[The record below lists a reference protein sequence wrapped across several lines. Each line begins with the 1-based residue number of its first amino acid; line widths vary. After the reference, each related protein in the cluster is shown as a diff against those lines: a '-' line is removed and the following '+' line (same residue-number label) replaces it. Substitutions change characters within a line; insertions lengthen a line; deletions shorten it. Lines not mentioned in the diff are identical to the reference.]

1 MPESISVPST
11 SPIPSATFLGDI
23 NTLLRDLSDSD
34 RSVWQ
39 SAENRLVALGV
50 QAVDSLLPYVGDGGS
65 SRLKWSAESVLKRLG
80 DEALPRLREIRR
92 QGPGRL
98 RSKALKVLVDLG
110 GTECLDE
117 VDRRAVERLVRIKL
131 MDELPVKVPSEAGRW
146 LAFPADRLDDAVSA
160 LGLQDLRPVTTVMG
174 VAATTRSTDY
184 VEFQDSQGETQTAY
198 RVFITPEFESWRSN
212 LEFKNWRLL
221 WGNSFLDELDSF
233 ALADKL
239 SERCG
244 EAHFYIIDP
253 YNAAENWYVARDG
266 HRVRSFGSYDSPQF
280 QGEPLP
286 FEVEYRE
293 DAEDEDEAEEYAEGV
308 PSALTAAD
316 NLSVEP
322 GPMLADDTHDHGWL
336 ATTRPDVP
344 NSRFK
349 GALPI

>member
-23 NTLLRDLSDSD
+23 NTLLRGLSDSD

-39 SAENRLVALGV
+39 SAENRLVALDV

-98 RSKALKVLVDLG
+98 RSNALKVLVDLG
-110 GTECLDE
+110 GSEYLDK

-131 MDELPVKVPSEAGRW
+131 LDELPVKVPSEAGRW
-146 LAFPADRLDDAVSA
+146 LAFPADRIDDAVSA
-160 LGLQDLRPVTTVMG
+160 LGLHDLRPATTVMG
-174 VAATTRSTDY
+174 VAAATRATDSLQ
-184 VEFQDSQGETQTAY
+184 FQDSQGTRTAY
-198 RVFITPEFESWRSN
+198 RLFITPGFETWRSD
-212 LEFKNWRLL
+212 LQIQNWRML
-221 WGNSFLDELDSF
+221 WGNSFIDQLDGF

-244 EAHFYIIDP
+244 EAHFYVIDP
-253 YNAAENWYVARDG
+253 YNSAENWYVAREG
-266 HRVRSFGSYDSPQF
+266 HRMRSFGSHDYPQF
-280 QGEPLP
+280 RREPLP
-286 FEVEYRE
+286 FEVEYKE
-293 DAEDEDEAEEYAEGV
+293 DADEDEAEEYAEGV
-308 PSALTAAD
+308 PYALTAAD
-316 NLSVEP
+316 SLSVEP
-322 GPMLADDTHDHGWL
+322 GPMPASGTHGHGWL
-336 ATTRPDVP
+336 ATTHPDVP